1 MHTITQVTDRI
12 TLVMLNVAIWS
23 GRKKLRAE
31 DLKLGTEVPPE
42 ELVSLG
48 SKRVCDPEPLKI
60 FHRIKKGAERTCLQV
75 GTRFLG
81 GFAVPHARAES
92 IAEALAL
99 LKVEF
104 DAETRSFLAG
114 YDRALEEWISNLP
127 AWEEPIRRAI
137 EPAEVVGTRL
147 RFGYQIVRIA
157 PAEQPGTLEE
167 EVQGLGDGIFAEV
180 EQMARELEGSFEGKE
195 KLHRRALGTFRRI
208 REKLACLSFVDQ
220 RIHPVVET
228 IDDWFARLPD
238 GPIEGPI
245 FNEGMGLALLLSDA
259 ERMARHGAG
268 QWAVQQGGVP
278 SERGSDMESDAT
290 PTEVTPLPL
299 VNTGT
304 EASPPLAV
312 QSAMDF
318 EAEMDALFGDGPVEA
333 DVDARDHP
341 PEPAFAMPVEETVA
355 DVEGF
360 FF

>member
-1 MHTITQVTDRI
+1 MQTITHVTDRI

-48 SKRVCDPEPLKI
+48 SKRVCDPESLRI

-81 GFAVPHARAES
+81 GFAVPHAHAES
-92 IAEALAL
+92 IAESLAV

-104 DAETRSFLAG
+104 DTETRSFLAG

-208 REKLACLSFVDQ
+208 REKLACLSFVDR
-220 RIHPVVET
+220 RIQPVVDT
-228 IDDWFARLPD
+228 LDLWFARLPE

-268 QWAVQQGGVP
+268 QWAVQQDGEP
-278 SERGSDMESDAT
+278 NDSDMESDAT

-299 VNTGT
+299 V
-304 EASPPLAV
+304 V
-312 QSAMDF
+312 QSTMDF
-318 EAEMDALFGDGPVEA
+318 EAEMDALFSEVTIE
-333 DVDARDHP
+333 VDDTDTQDHP
-341 PEPAFAMPVEETVA
+341 PKPAFAKPVEETVA

>member
-1 MHTITQVTDRI
+1 V
-12 TLVMLNVAIWS
+12 
-23 GRKKLRAE
+23 
-31 DLKLGTEVPPE
+31 LKLEFDTE
-42 ELVSLG
+42 
-48 SKRVCDPEPLKI
+48 
-60 FHRIKKGAERTCLQV
+60 
-75 GTRFLG
+75 TRAFLG
-81 GFAVPHARAES
+81 
-92 IAEALAL
+92 
-99 LKVEF
+99 
-104 DAETRSFLAG
+104 G

-167 EVQGLGDGIFAEV
+167 EVRGLGDGIFAEV

-220 RIHPVVET
+220 RIHPVVDT
-228 IDDWFARLPD
+228 LDQWFARLPD

-268 QWAVQQGGVP
+268 QWAVQQDGEP
-278 SERGSDMESDAT
+278 NDSDMESDAT

-299 VNTGT
+299 V
-304 EASPPLAV
+304 V
-312 QSAMDF
+312 QSTMDF
-318 EAEMDALFGDGPVEA
+318 EAEMDALFSEVTIE
-333 DVDARDHP
+333 VDDTDTQDHP
-341 PEPAFAMPVEETVA
+341 PKPAFAKPVEETVA

>member
-1 MHTITQVTDRI
+1 MHTITHITDRI

-48 SKRVCDPEPLKI
+48 SKRVCDPEPLRI

-81 GFAVPHARAES
+81 GFAVPHAHAES
-92 IAEALAL
+92 IAESLAV

-104 DAETRSFLAG
+104 DTETRAFLAG

-208 REKLACLSFVDQ
+208 REKLACLSFVDR
-220 RIHPVVET
+220 RIHPVVDT
-228 IDDWFARLPD
+228 LDDWFARLPD
-238 GPIEGPI
+238 GPIDGPI
-245 FNEGMGLALLLSDA
+245 FNEGMGLALLLADA

-268 QWAVQQGGVP
+268 QWAVQQGGMPSASDPEDTEAEVVP
-278 SERGSDMESDAT
+278 L
-290 PTEVTPLPL
+290 PTERKTTVA
-299 VNTGT
+299 
-304 EASPPLAV
+304 ASPLAV

-318 EAEMDALFGDGPVEA
+318 EAEMDALFSEVTIE
-333 DVDARDHP
+333 VDDIDMQDHP
-341 PEPAFAMPVEETVA
+341 PEPACARPVEETVA

>member
-1 MHTITQVTDRI
+1 MQTITHVTDRI

-31 DLKLGTEVPPE
+31 DLQLGTEVPPE

-48 SKRVCDPEPLKI
+48 SKRVCDPESLRI

-81 GFAVPHARAES
+81 GFAVPHAHAES
-92 IAEALAL
+92 IAETLAA

-104 DAETRSFLAG
+104 DTETRSFLAG
-114 YDRALEEWISNLP
+114 YDRALEDWISNLP

-208 REKLACLSFVDQ
+208 REKLACLSFVDR
-220 RIHPVVET
+220 RIQPVVDT
-228 IDDWFARLPD
+228 LDDWFARLPD

-268 QWAVQQGGVP
+268 QWAVQQDGVP
-278 SERGSDMESDAT
+278 NDSDMESDAT

-299 VNTGT
+299 VHAGT
-304 EASPPLAV
+304 ELSAPLIV

-318 EAEMDALFGDGPVEA
+318 EAEMDALFSEVTIKVDDI
-333 DVDARDHP
+333 DVQDHP
-341 PEPAFAMPVEETVA
+341 PELACAMPVEETVA